1 MAELYNRYYEPK
13 IHDSSPYAN
22 CNINIA
28 DLMPVDVFKSK
39 VDEWVRTIKNGKLQK
54 GFDEILLPGERAW
67 RERQKRLKDGIPV
80 QPGYWQ
86 GIKNMAAEAGVDIE
100 ALRT

>member
-1 MAELYNRYYEPK
+1 MHILEQQPGLQVKRGGGAF
-13 IHDSSPYAN
+13 IMV
-22 CNINIA
+22 INIA
-28 DLMPVDVFKSK
+28 DLMPVDIFKSK

-67 RERQKRLKDGIPV
+67 RERQKRLQDGIPV
-80 QPGYWQ
+80 QPSYWQ

-100 ALRT
+100 SLR